1 MAASTGS
8 KCPICKRTVAV
19 GFVSGTLVQHED
31 KTGFRCP
38 GTGATPVTAVR
49 ATAQPRTTAAGTGP
63 ARVPGAPAAAK
74 VTPVAKTPAA
84 KAPARGVKVTQT
96 DVDPEELVRRQ
107 EARAAELAEKSEAA
121 RERNGGDANV
131 SYFNESPKD

>member
-74 VTPVAKTPAA
+74 VTPAAKT
-84 KAPARGVKVTQT
+84 PARGVKVTQT

-131 SYFNESPKD
+131 SYFNENPKD

>member
-74 VTPVAKTPAA
+74 ATPAA
-84 KAPARGVKVTQT
+84 KAPVRGVKVTQS

-131 SYFNESPKD
+131 SYFNEKPKD

>member
-63 ARVPGAPAAAK
+63 ARVPGAAAA
-74 VTPVAKTPAA
+74 AKTPAV
-84 KAPARGVKVTQT
+84 KTPARGVKVTQS
-96 DVDPEELVRRQ
+96 DVDPEELARRQ
-107 EARAAELAEKSEAA
+107 EARAAELAEKAEAA

-131 SYFNESPKD
+131 SYFNETPKA